1 MAARYVLAS
10 GNRGKLAEI
19 SRMLDGTSIEVV
31 PQSDFALQ
39 SVEETGLTFVENAIL
54 KARAASQAAGL
65 PAIAD
70 DSGLEVDALAGLPG
84 VRSSRFAGDD
94 ASDEDNNRR
103 LLELLDAVP
112 PGERTARFRCVMVCL
127 RHPEDPAPRVCEGV
141 WEGSIALQPSGSWGF
156 GYDPLFLPAGSE
168 RTAAELSSEEKNR
181 LSHRGRALVK
191 LVERLRQG

>member
-181 LSHRGRALVK
+181 LSHRGRALAK